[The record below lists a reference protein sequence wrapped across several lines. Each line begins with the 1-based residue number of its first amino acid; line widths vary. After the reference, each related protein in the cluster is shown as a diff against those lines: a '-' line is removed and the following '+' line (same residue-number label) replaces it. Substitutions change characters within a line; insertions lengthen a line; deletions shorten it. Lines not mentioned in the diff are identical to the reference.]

1 MSDDI
6 LDDLARDLKPARPL
20 SPRALGIGAA
30 AATVLAAI
38 YIFFVYGARPELRAI
53 LAGDFAVDP
62 MAWFKP
68 LLFIAIGSGALWS
81 VMDLSRPEGRLRLR
95 TLAPL
100 AVAAGYVLVAL
111 VVDLFARGLDA
122 FQNIGDPSVLCVLTI
137 VCGGG
142 AGLILMWRLWLRRA
156 ATSHPGVLGAMSG
169 LAAASLM
176 AAAYAVHCDRDT
188 PIYILGI
195 YGCSVAILTAV
206 AAMLGQK
213 LLRW

>member
-20 SPRALGIGAA
+20 SVRALGIGAA
-30 AATVLAAI
+30 LTATLAAI
-38 YIFFVYGARPELRAI
+38 YIFFVYGARPELRAM
-53 LAGDFAVDP
+53 LGGDFDVDP

-68 LLFIAIGSGALWS
+68 FLFIAIGAGAFWS
-81 VMDLSRPEGRLRLR
+81 VAGLARPEGQFRLR

-100 AVAAGYVLVAL
+100 VIAVGFVLAALVA
-111 VVDLFARGLDA
+111 DIIARGPGA
-122 FQNIGDPSVLCVLTI
+122 FRNIGDPSILCVLTI

-142 AGLILMWRLWLRRA
+142 AGLIVMWRLWLRRA
-156 ATSHPGVLGAMSG
+156 ATSHPGLLGAMSG

-195 YGCSVAILTAV
+195 YGGGVAILTAI
-206 AAMLGQK
+206 ATLLGRK

>member
-6 LDDLARDLKPARPL
+6 LDDLAGDLKPAKPL
-20 SPRALGIGAA
+20 NTTALGIGAA
-30 AATVLAAI
+30 VATILAAI
-38 YIFFVYGARPELRAI
+38 YIFLLYGARPELRAM
-53 LAGDFAVDP
+53 LGGDFGVDP

-68 LLFIAIGSGALWS
+68 LLFIAVGTGALWS
-81 VMDLSRPEGRLRLR
+81 VADLARPEGRLRLR

-100 AVAAGYVLVAL
+100 VIAAGFVLVAL
-111 VVDLFARGLDA
+111 VADLSARGLGA
-122 FQNIGDPSVLCVLTI
+122 LRNIGDPSILCVLTI

-142 AGLILMWRLWLRRA
+142 AGLVLMWRLWLRRT
-156 ATSHPGVLGAMSG
+156 ATSHPGLLGAMSG

-188 PIYILGI
+188 PVYILGI
-195 YGCSVAILTAV
+195 YGGGVAILTAV
-206 AAMLGQK
+206 AALLGRK

>member
-6 LDDLARDLKPARPL
+6 LDDLARDLKPAKPL
-20 SPRALGIGAA
+20 NSRALGIGAA
-30 AATVLAAI
+30 VATVLAAI
-38 YIFFVYGARPELRAI
+38 YNFFLYGARPELRAV
-53 LAGDFAVDP
+53 LGGDFAVDP

-68 LLFIAIGSGALWS
+68 SLFIAIGAGALWS
-81 VMDLSRPEGRLRLR
+81 VMDLARPEGRLRLR
-95 TLAPL
+95 TLAPM
-100 AVAAGYVLVAL
+100 VIAAGFVLVAL
-111 VVDLFARGLDA
+111 IVDLFARGLGA
-122 FQNIGDPSVLCVLTI
+122 FRNVGDPSVLCVLTI

-156 ATSHPGVLGAMSG
+156 ATSHPGLLGAMSG

-195 YGCSVAILTAV
+195 YGGAVAILTAV
-206 AAMLGQK
+206 AAMLGRK

>member
-6 LDDLARDLKPARPL
+6 LDHLARDLKPAKPL
-20 SPRALGIGAA
+20 SVKALGIGAA
-30 AATVLAAI
+30 VATVLAAV
-38 YIFFVYGARPELRAI
+38 YIFVLYGARPELKA
-53 LAGDFAVDP
+53 LLGGDFSIDP

-68 LLFIAIGSGALWS
+68 LLFIAIGAGALWS
-81 VMDLSRPEGRLRLR
+81 VADLARPEGRLRLR

-100 AVAAGYVLVAL
+100 LIALGFVLVAL
-111 VVDLFARGLDA
+111 VADLFARGFGA
-122 FQNIGDPSVLCVLTI
+122 FRNIGDPSVLCVLTI

-188 PIYILGI
+188 PVYILGI
-195 YGCSVAILTAV
+195 YGGGVAIVTAV
-206 AAMLGQK
+206 AAVLGRR

>member
-6 LDDLARDLKPARPL
+6 LDDLTRDLKPARPL
-20 SPRALGIGAA
+20 RAPAVWMGAVVATIAA
-30 AATVLAAI
+30 ALYVVFL
-38 YIFFVYGARPELRAI
+38 YGVRPELTAMLGGEADI
-53 LAGDFAVDP
+53 DP

-68 LLFIAIGSGALWS
+68 LIFVTTGVGALWS
-81 VMDLSRPEGRLRLR
+81 IADLARPEGKLRLR

-100 AVAAGYVLVAL
+100 AVVLAFVLVTL
-111 VVDLFARGLDA
+111 VVDVFARGPQA
-122 FQNIGDPSVLCVLTI
+122 FGNIGDPSALCVLTI
-137 VCGGG
+137 VCGGA
-142 AGLILMWRLWLRRA
+142 AGLIVMWRLWLRRT

-176 AAAYAVHCDRDT
+176 AAAYALHCDRDT

-195 YGCSVAILTAV
+195 YGGGVAIVTAI
-206 AAMLGQK
+206 AALLGQK

>member
-6 LDDLARDLKPARPL
+6 LDDLARDLKPAKPL
-20 SPRALGIGAA
+20 SVKALGTGAA
-30 AATVLAAI
+30 VATLLAAI
-38 YIFFVYGARPELRAI
+38 YIFVLYGARPELKA
-53 LAGDFAVDP
+53 LLGGDFGVDP

-68 LLFIAIGSGALWS
+68 FLFIAIGAGALWS
-81 VMDLSRPEGRLRLR
+81 VADLARPEGRLRAR

-100 AVAAGYVLVAL
+100 AIALGYVLVTL
-111 VVDLFARGLDA
+111 VADLFTRGVGA
-122 FQNIGDPSVLCVLTI
+122 FRNIGDPSLLCVLTI

-142 AGLILMWRLWLRRA
+142 AGLIVMWRLWLRRA

-188 PIYILGI
+188 PVYILGI
-195 YGCSVAILTAV
+195 YGGGVAIVTAV
-206 AAMLGQK
+206 AAMLGRK
-213 LLRW
+213 VLRW